1 MSAVTN
7 YRAKCNCH
15 IGGLYRRAGDEF
27 SLPTLKEVPAH
38 LEEVKPSAAPD
49 DATVADDSKA
59 EDTKAVAAPKSAAK
73 NAKGKTGK
81 ATVADDSKVDKTDLG
96 IGEVKSSADVTSAD
110 MVHK

>member
-7 YRAKCNCH
+7 YRAKCSCH

-38 LEEVKPSAAPD
+38 LEVVKPSPAE
-49 DATVADDSKA
+49 ATVADDSKA

-73 NAKGKTGK
+73 NAGK

>member
-38 LEEVKPSAAPD
+38 LEEVKPSAASD
-49 DATVADDSKA
+49 DETVADDSKA
-59 EDTKAVAAPKSAAK
+59 EAKKAAPAASK

-96 IGEVKSSADVTSAD
+96 IGEVKSAADVTSAD

>member
-7 YRAKCNCH
+7 YRAKCSCH

-38 LEEVKPSAAPD
+38 LEVVKPSPAE
-49 DATVADDSKA
+49 ATVADDSKA
-59 EDTKAVAAPKSAAK
+59 EDTKAVAA

>member
-7 YRAKCNCH
+7 YRAKCSCH

-38 LEEVKPSAAPD
+38 LEAVKPAPA

-59 EDTKAVAAPKSAAK
+59 APAAPKR
-73 NAKGKTGK
+73 AKGKTGK
-81 ATVADDSKVDKTDLG
+81 ATVASVPEASKVDKTDLG
-96 IGEVKSSADVTSAD
+96 IGEVKSVADVTSAD

>member
-38 LEEVKPSAAPD
+38 LEEVKPSAAHD

-59 EDTKAVAAPKSAAK
+59 EGKQAATAPK
-73 NAKGKTGK
+73 NANGKTSK

-96 IGEVKSSADVTSAD
+96 IGEVKSAADVTSSD

>member
-7 YRAKCNCH
+7 YRAKCSCH

-38 LEEVKPSAAPD
+38 LEVVKPSPA

>member
-1 MSAVTN
+1 MSAAVTT

-15 IGGLYRRAGDEF
+15 IGGLYRRGGDEF

-38 LEEVKPSAAPD
+38 LEVVKPA
-49 DATVADDSKA
+49 DATVADDSKT
-59 EDTKAVAAPKSAAK
+59 ESTKAAAAPKSAVK

-96 IGEVKSSADVTSAD
+96 IGEVKSAADVTSAD

>member
-49 DATVADDSKA
+49 DATVADDSK
-59 EDTKAVAAPKSAAK
+59 
-73 NAKGKTGK
+73 
-81 ATVADDSKVDKTDLG
+81 VDKTDLG
-96 IGEVKSSADVTSAD
+96 IGEVKSAADVTSAD

>member
-1 MSAVTN
+1 MSAEVTT
-7 YRAKCNCH
+7 YRAKSVCH

-38 LEEVKPSAAPD
+38 LEVVKLVPA

>member
-49 DATVADDSKA
+49 DATVADDSKD
-59 EDTKAVAAPKSAAK
+59 EGKKATAAPK

-96 IGEVKSSADVTSAD
+96 IGEVKSAADVTSSD